1 MAILAFTLVVFLLIV
16 RFRDYSMFQAGGP
29 FGGILGEQ
37 VEQAQNAYET
47 AGPAGLSAQL
57 QALVKL
63 YPNTERYFLDKSG
76 HDLATGADLSRLL
89 RSANSTMSRFNLFAP
104 VYVRQISANGR
115 FVLLF
120 TPSSMNTLKNLVV
133 YYVLV
138 LIAIGLLCAV
148 LAVQFVSPLNR
159 LTQTVQQFGAGNLR
173 ARSHLD
179 RRDEIGELARTFDNM
194 AERLQ
199 NLLIAERRLLQD
211 ISHELGSPLARLS
224 FAAELARTSS
234 DREGSA
240 ARVRKEIDRLDELIE
255 RLLQVTSAEGD
266 PEAFNRQPLLL
277 DDVML
282 EVVDDC
288 GVEATVR
295 GCGLRVN
302 GTQRLMVRGDTELL
316 RRAFENVVRNAIRH
330 APSATEIEI
339 TLTARADEA
348 VIAVRDYGPGVP
360 DELLGSIF
368 KPFFRVDDSR
378 DTSTGGTG
386 LGLSIVQR
394 AVSINHGTVWAENAN
409 PGLRIQIAL
418 PAEPAPAESASAR
431 IVPGVAHEAH
441 RLIS

>member
-1 MAILAFTLVVFLLIV
+1 MSA
-16 RFRDYSMFQAGGP
+16 S
-29 FGGILGEQ
+29 LG
-37 VEQAQNAYET
+37 
-47 AGPAGLSAQL
+47 
-57 QALVKL
+57 
-63 YPNTERYFLDKSG
+63 
-76 HDLATGADLSRLL
+76 
-89 RSANSTMSRFNLFAP
+89 RS
-104 VYVRQISANGR
+104 
-115 FVLLF
+115 
-120 TPSSMNTLKNLVV
+120 
-133 YYVLV
+133 
-138 LIAIGLLCAV
+138 
-148 LAVQFVSPLNR
+148 
-159 LTQTVQQFGAGNLR
+159 
-173 ARSHLD
+173 
-179 RRDEIGELARTFDNM
+179 
-194 AERLQ
+194 RLQ

-266 PEAFNRQPLLL
+266 PEALNRQPLLL
-277 DDVML
+277 DDVMR

-394 AVSINHGTVWAENAN
+394 AVSIHHGTVWAENAN